1 MNINKSINIKKP
13 KIPNIE
19 DTVTGVKSNVNSKL
33 KSKLSGIKSKIT
45 VNVGDIRTPPP
56 KELYEGIAVIFILM
70 GTILEGL
77 GESFKDYIK
86 KYNGSNNDSTRRK
99 MIGGFLREYKM
110 RQYGGINRSGVVG
123 PVENNDNKLSDDP
136 ASDALLD
143 ALDYTAKNIKKVTDT
158 GAVIIAKQTL
168 NNVSGL
174 ISDALERVFPL
185 DLINKPYSQIDPKL
199 TSQLNNLTDN
209 INLFLKDPEAKAV
222 LRNLAKVSADI
233 GIETIEA
240 VRPNI
245 EKLVDKSLETAS
257 QVGTKVAKGTV
268 RAGLGAFITAV
279 STVPVV
285 GGLAIAAIQGG
296 TIFNDVMATAMNLT
310 RGFKDITGDTV
321 DAAIKLKAQAQ
332 TGMNKI
338 SEASQQV
345 SDVYDKLQQK
355 KQMISN
361 PTKALMTGG
370 RRKTRARGRK
380 IENRIRKSLKKYFRS
395 G

>member
-1 MNINKSINIKKP
+1 MNINRVNIKKP
-13 KIPNIE
+13 KILNI
-19 DTVTGVKSNVNSKL
+19 DSKITNVNSN
-33 KSKLSGIKSKIT
+33 IKSKYSGFKTKLSNDKGKI
-45 VNVGDIRTPPP
+45 IKTPPP
-56 KELYEGIAVIFILM
+56 KELYEGIAVILILL

-77 GESFKDYIK
+77 GESFREYINK
-86 KYNGSNNDSTRRK
+86 NNGSNNDLTRKK
-99 MIGGFLREYKM
+99 MIGGFLREYTM
-110 RQYGGINRSGVVG
+110 RQYGGINQTNLKQT
-123 PVENNDNKLSDDP
+123 EDDDKLSDDP
-136 ASDALLD
+136 ATDALME
-143 ALDYTAKNIKKVTDT
+143 ALNFTAKNIKNFADT

-174 ISDALERVFPL
+174 ISDALERVFPI
-185 DLINKPYSQIDPKL
+185 DLIDKPYSQIDPKL
-199 TSQLNNLTDN
+199 TSQINNLTEN
-209 INLFLKDPEAKAV
+209 IKLFLKDPEARAV
-222 LRNLAKVSADI
+222 LRNLAKVSADV

-257 QVGTKVAKGTV
+257 QVGTKIAKGSV

-296 TIFNDVMATAMNLT
+296 TIFNDMMATAMNLT
-310 RGFKDITGDTV
+310 RGLKDITNDSVET
-321 DAAIKLKAQAQ
+321 AIKLKAQAQ
-332 TGMNKI
+332 TGLNKF

-345 SDVYDKLQQK
+345 GDVYDKLQQK

-361 PTKALMTGG
+361 PTKALMKGG
-370 RRKTRARGRK
+370 RRKTRVRGRK